1 MPPTTETRWNR
12 RRQRKRSLS
21 DDPERIAMIGHLRLF
36 LAAASLSSLAV
47 GSSASLAQTRRPWV
61 DPPAAGAQ
69 AQPSVSR
76 PGEAPSAPR
85 APDPEPLASSESTP
99 SSETAEKADAPSGR
113 SDGAEASAV
122 AESRKPAVEE
132 KRDKAAVERQKKRSS
147 RRNAVAAKTQRE
159 KVSRERKVSR
169 KEKRRAAERRT
180 RVTRSERIQ
189 DGLESG
195 LRLMTLRTIQLPDG
209 RRIQVLVR
217 PDPEVVS
224 ELMGR

>member
-1 MPPTTETRWNR
+1 M
-12 RRQRKRSLS
+12 
-21 DDPERIAMIGHLRLF
+21 
-36 LAAASLSSLAV
+36 
-47 GSSASLAQTRRPWV
+47 
-61 DPPAAGAQ
+61 
-69 AQPSVSR
+69 
-76 PGEAPSAPR
+76 
-85 APDPEPLASSESTP
+85 
-99 SSETAEKADAPSGR
+99 
-113 SDGAEASAV
+113 
-122 AESRKPAVEE
+122 
-132 KRDKAAVERQKKRSS
+132 
-147 RRNAVAAKTQRE
+147 
-159 KVSRERKVSR
+159 SRERKVSR